1 MEDIDEIIDSGTGIV
16 EEETYRGHKITVK
29 RLKAEDCQLVHGVSS
44 GGGPDSETAS
54 PTASEYFKYE
64 FEAYVDGEPVTVAG
78 EIETRGYEKPW
89 IPTLVQYTKAYLD
102 GLHSG
107 VERDNPYTE
116 WNTDSFQ
123 GD

>member
-1 MEDIDEIIDSGTGIV
+1 MSMEDFDEIIDSGTGIV
-16 EEETYRGHKITVK
+16 KEETYRGHKITVK
-29 RLKAEDCQLVHGVSS
+29 RLKAEDCLLVS
-44 GGGPDSETAS
+44 GSTG
-54 PTASEYFKYE
+54 FRYE
-64 FEAYVDGEPVTVAG
+64 FEAYVDEEPITVAG

-89 IPTLVQYTKAYLD
+89 IPALVQYTKAYLD

-107 VERDNPYTE
+107 VERANPYTE